1 MYRGRNPHIGAGF
14 FSKGWGTGDKGHTPG
29 SCGTLHL
36 SPSPS
41 MRHVR
46 SYCKMCGSWSLQGSC
61 GRELGGGGLV
71 TLWPLSPTPPV
82 SHPRYPPT
90 GSWEKNYSSTIES
103 YCSLWLPRIPYEMS
117 KITLRG
123 GLWMQRRVRISIFR
137 FYSKPY
143 AAEFGGYTGTCIR
156 GSETWVVKSHM
167 QERLHDL

>member
-1 MYRGRNPHIGAGF
+1 MSKLVTSRLWCNPWRKLQYSEATSSDEVLHCTAGETPISGPV

-90 GSWEKNYSSTIES
+90 GSWEKNYSSMIES

-117 KITLRG
+117 KTTLRG
-123 GLWMQRRVRISIFR
+123 GLWTQRRV
-137 FYSKPY
+137 
-143 AAEFGGYTGTCIR
+143 
-156 GSETWVVKSHM
+156 
-167 QERLHDL
+167 